1 MCGRFALKA
10 PPAELVQRFGLDEC
24 ADLKARYNI
33 PPGTDI
39 AAIRLSPKGK
49 RVLHLLRWGLVP
61 HWAKDPSIGN
71 KLNNAR
77 GESVA
82 VKPSFRDA
90 FKRRRCL
97 IPANGYYEWAAQG
110 KVKQPYYISL
120 KSREPMAMAGLWE
133 SWKTPDGEVLRT
145 CCVITT
151 GPNAVMEPIHD
162 RMPVIVAL
170 EDWESWLSAPVEDI
184 QGLVKPYPPEPMQ
197 VWSVNKRMSKV
208 GEDDAALMRAS
219 PETGETL
226 NGFPGSTA
234 CDDGRQ

>member
-10 PPAELVQRFGLDEC
+10 PPAELVQRFCLDEC
-24 ADLKARYNI
+24 ADLKPRYNI

-39 AAIRLSPKGK
+39 AAIRLSPEGK

-82 VKPSFRDA
+82 EKPSFRDA

-97 IPANGYYEWAAQG
+97 IPADGFYEWAAQG
-110 KVKQPYYISL
+110 KLKQPYYISL
-120 KSREPMAMAGLWE
+120 KSGEPMAMAGLWE
-133 SWKTPDGEVLRT
+133 SWKAPDGNILRT

-162 RMPVIVAL
+162 RMPVIVAP
-170 EDWESWLSAPVEDI
+170 EDWGRWLSAPVEEI
-184 QGLVKPYPPEPMQ
+184 EGLVTPYDPEQ
-197 VWSVNKRMSKV
+197 
-208 GEDDAALMRAS
+208 MRAWPVDRRVS
-219 PETGETL
+219 KTVDDDEGLVLPLVSAGTAVET
-226 NGFPGSTA
+226 
-234 CDDGRQ
+234 